1 MTRVVNAKGLARAP
15 FSLWLFAL
23 PVLILLAVFL
33 FYPLYQVLHYAS
45 WDWSGMREHEVIG
58 SKNFQRL
65 WRDPEFWHSLR
76 VTAQVM
82 LLILPSFLVLSFSIA
97 LAIENTPVA
106 RFVKALL
113 FMPSLI
119 TVAGSAI
126 AWYLLYDPDYGFITE
141 LTRQATTWM
150 PCSWR
155 DIPALQALLPAA
167 WGELPLPCYGLTL
180 PWRDSPWA
188 AKVYISLFT
197 LWQIVG
203 YGVLVASAALK
214 GIPQDVREAAKID
227 GANASQLR
235 WHIILPLLRPSAIFL
250 LIMGT
255 VFSIQSYTAV
265 FLLTQG
271 APFGATRVLGYYLY
285 ELGFRNFELGYAAAL
300 TLVILTLTLLVAFV
314 QMLLLRPYQH

>member
-1 MTRVVNAKGLARAP
+1 MSSFQARDRLA
-15 FSLWLFAL
+15 LWLFAL
-23 PVLILLAVFL
+23 PVLALLALFL
-33 FYPLYQVLHYAS
+33 FYPFYQVLHYAS
-45 WDWSGMREHEVIG
+45 WDWSGLTNKHEVIG
-58 SKNFQRL
+58 WQNFQNL
-65 WRDPEFWHSLR
+65 WVDVEFRHSLR
-76 VTAQVM
+76 VTAKVM
-82 LLILPSFLVLSFSIA
+82 LLIVPSFLFLSFAIA

-126 AWYLLYDPDYGFITE
+126 AWYLLYDPDYGFIRE
-141 LTRQATTWM
+141 LSRQATFWL

-155 DIPALQALLPAA
+155 DIAVLAPYLPAS
-167 WGELPLPCYGLTL
+167 WGELPLPCDGLAL
-180 PWRDSPWA
+180 PWRDRPIA
-188 AKVYISLFT
+188 ALLYINLFT

-214 GIPQDVREAAKID
+214 GIPIEIREAAQID
-227 GANASQLR
+227 GANAQQLR

-265 FLLTQG
+265 FLLTKG
-271 APFGATRVLGYYLY
+271 TPFGATQVIGYYLY
-285 ELGFRNFELGYAAAL
+285 ELGFHDFRLGYAAAL
-300 TLVILTLTLLVAFV
+300 TIVILLLTVFIALG
-314 QMLLLRPYQH
+314 QMLLLRRSAE